1 MNKNNEPDT
10 SFFVSGSSNIRVE
23 KLSKSFFGT
32 TVLNNINLKFS
43 SGEIHGLV
51 GQNGAGK
58 STLGKIIGGH
68 YQLSAGN
75 IYLNDQKITK
85 WSSKL
90 ALDNGIAMI
99 HQELALVPGMT
110 VYENIFLGIE
120 ENTLGVLNKKNYK
133 LFEDLDKR
141 IGFNLNPN
149 KKIYD
154 LRIAD
159 QQKVEIVRALARNAN
174 VIIMDEPTSSLTN
187 DEVKKLHDLM
197 IKLKKSGYLIIYVSH
212 FLDAILEVCDR
223 VSILRDGNLI
233 RSGDIKNENKTSIV
247 EAMLGTKQEVAFPE
261 KKINDEA
268 KNTVLNLSNI
278 KTTNGVNNVN
288 LKIYKGE
295 VVGLL
300 GLVGSGR
307 TEILR
312 SIFGIDKIIE
322 GNIEFLDEKITP
334 KNPEAAIKKGIV
346 MIPEDRRKQG
356 LVFTQ
361 NTRSNIS
368 ITDLKE
374 VSKNQI
380 VNFKKEISLVK
391 ELITLLDIKPDDVDG
406 NISFYSGGNQQ
417 KVLFAKWIFSS
428 PNLIL
433 LDEPT
438 RGIDIGAKRKIY
450 ELINNLSQKGVSI
463 LLVSSELEEVMGLA
477 DRAYLVKNG
486 ETINEVVP
494 NKTSIDDVLFE
505 LFDAKKELINE

>member
-1 MNKNNEPDT
+1 MNTFKESDSN
-10 SFFVSGSSNIRVE
+10 FFDSGSSNIRVE
-23 KLSKSFFGT
+23 KLSKSFSGT
-32 TVLNNINLKFS
+32 TVLNNISLEFN

-51 GQNGAGK
+51 SQHGAGK

-68 YQLSAGN
+68 YTSSSGS
-75 IYLNDQKITK
+75 IYFNNELITK

-120 ENTLGVLNKKNYK
+120 ENTFGILGKKNLQ
-133 LFEDLDKR
+133 LFNELDNK
-141 IGFNLNPN
+141 IGFNLDPN

-159 QQKVEIVRALARNAN
+159 QQKVEIVRALARNAK

-197 IKLKKSGYLIIYVSH
+197 IKLKNSGYLIIYISH
-212 FLDAILEVCDR
+212 FLDAILEVCDKI
-223 VSILRDGNLI
+223 SILRDGNLI
-233 RSGDIKNENKTSIV
+233 RSGNIKLEDKSSIV
-247 EAMLGTKQEVAFPE
+247 EAMLGTKQEVAFPT
-261 KKINDEA
+261 KTSNVSY
-268 KNTVLNLSNI
+268 KNNVLELENI
-278 KTTNGVNNVN
+278 KTLNGVNKVS

-295 VVGLL
+295 IVGLL

-312 SIFGIDKIIE
+312 SVFGLDKIIE
-322 GNIEFLDEKITP
+322 GELKFCEQKIIP
-334 KNPEAAIKKGIV
+334 KNPEEVIKGGIV

-361 NTRSNIS
+361 NSRSNIS
-368 ITDLKE
+368 ITDLKK

-380 VNFKKEISLVK
+380 IKKQKESLLVK
-391 ELITLLDIKPDDVDG
+391 KLINLLDIKPNEIDG

-428 PNLIL
+428 PKLIL

-450 ELINNLSQKGVSI
+450 EIINNLSKEGVSI

-486 ETINEVVP
+486 ETINEIVP

-505 LFDAKKELINE
+505 LFDAKKKLINE

>member
-1 MNKNNEPDT
+1 MKTNKEPDT
-10 SFFVSGSSNIRVE
+10 SFFVSGSSNIRVK

-32 TVLNNINLKFS
+32 TVLNNINLEFH

-68 YQLSAGN
+68 YQLSSGS

-120 ENTLGVLNKKNYK
+120 ENLFGILNKKNYK
-133 LFEDLDKR
+133 LFDDLDKK
-141 IGFNLNPN
+141 IGFNLDPN
-149 KKIYD
+149 KKIHD

-233 RSGDIKNENKTSIV
+233 RSGEIKNENKSSIV
-247 EAMLGTKQEVAFPE
+247 EAMLGTKQEVAFPT
-261 KKINDEA
+261 KTLHDKD
-268 KNTVLNLSNI
+268 KTTVLNLEDI
-278 KTTNGVNNVN
+278 TTANGVRNVN
-288 LKIYKGE
+288 LKIHKGE
-295 VVGLL
+295 IVGLL

-312 SIFGIDKIIE
+312 SIFGLDKIIR
-322 GNIEFLDEKITP
+322 GSMKFLDEKIKP
-334 KNPEAAIKKGIV
+334 NKPEDAIKQGIV

-368 ITDLKE
+368 ITDLKKI
-374 VSKNQI
+374 SKNQVI
-380 VNFKKEISLVK
+380 KFKKEGLLVK
-391 ELITLLDIKPDDVDG
+391 KLIELLDIKPDEIDG
-406 NISFYSGGNQQ
+406 NISFY
-417 KVLFAKWIFSS
+417 
-428 PNLIL
+428 
-433 LDEPT
+433 
-438 RGIDIGAKRKIY
+438 
-450 ELINNLSQKGVSI
+450 
-463 LLVSSELEEVMGLA
+463 
-477 DRAYLVKNG
+477 
-486 ETINEVVP
+486 
-494 NKTSIDDVLFE
+494 
-505 LFDAKKELINE
+505 

>member
-1 MNKNNEPDT
+1 MKTNKEPDT
-10 SFFVSGSSNIRVE
+10 SFFVSGSSNIRVK

-32 TVLNNINLKFS
+32 TVLNNINLEFH

-68 YQLSAGN
+68 YQLSSGS

-120 ENTLGVLNKKNYK
+120 ENLLGILNKKNYK
-133 LFEDLDKR
+133 LFDDLDKK
-141 IGFNLNPN
+141 IGFNLDPN
-149 KKIYD
+149 KKIHD

-233 RSGDIKNENKTSIV
+233 RSGEIKNENKSSIV
-247 EAMLGTKQEVAFPE
+247 EAMLGTKQEVAFP
-261 KKINDEA
+261 KKTLHNKD
-268 KNTVLNLSNI
+268 KSTVLNLKDI
-278 KTTNGVNNVN
+278 TTVNGVKNVN
-288 LKIYKGE
+288 LKIHKGE
-295 VVGLL
+295 IVGLL

-312 SIFGIDKIIE
+312 SIFGLDKIIR
-322 GNIEFLDEKITP
+322 GSMKFLDEKI
-334 KNPEAAIKKGIV
+334 NPNKPEDAIKQGIV

-368 ITDLKE
+368 ITDLKKI
-374 VSKNQI
+374 SKNQVI
-380 VNFKKEISLVK
+380 KFKKEGLLVK
-391 ELITLLDIKPDDVDG
+391 KLIELLDIKPDEIDG

-428 PNLIL
+428 PKLIL

-450 ELINNLSQKGVSI
+450 ELVNNLSQKGVSI

-486 ETINEVVP
+486 ETINEVIP
-494 NKTSIDDVLFE
+494 YKTSIDDVLFE